1 MPWPNMADPE
11 PPVTNG
17 PSAGAPSPFLLS
29 VVMPAYNEAAVI
41 EDTLHALMA
50 TLSRQSF
57 EWEILVVNDASRDRT
72 EEILRR
78 IEQSDSRLRHVNNEG
93 RHGYG
98 HAVRCGLAQFRGDAV
113 IVAMA
118 DGSDAP
124 DDLVQYAVKLREG
137 YQCAFGMR
145 FGAGS
150 DVRGYPIVKRIAN
163 RLGNR
168 LIALL
173 VGQKYSDFTN
183 GFKGF
188 HRSVVEDLMQP
199 LVSGEFNLTI
209 EMSLKAVLG
218 GATYV
223 VVPNSWVERSA
234 GSSKFR
240 LFSLSWLYLMTIAYC
255 LIDARLKRSGAT
267 R

>member
-1 MPWPNMADPE
+1 MPDADVPDAS
-11 PPVTNG
+11 PP
-17 PSAGAPSPFLLS
+17 APFLLS
-29 VVMPAYNEAAVI
+29 VVIPAYNEAAVI
-41 EDTLHALMA
+41 EGTLRALIT

-57 EWEILVVNDASRDRT
+57 DWEIVVVNDASRDRT
-72 EEILRR
+72 GEILLDLERT
-78 IEQSDSRLRHVNNEG
+78 EPRLRHVDNQG

-98 HAVRCGLAQFRGDAV
+98 HAVRCGLAIFRGDAV

-137 YQCAFGMR
+137 YDCAFGMR
-145 FGAGS
+145 FGPGS
-150 DVRGYPIVKRIAN
+150 DVRGYPFVKRIAN
-163 RLGNR
+163 RIGNR

-173 VGQKYSDFTN
+173 VGQSYTDFTN

-188 HRSVVEDLMQP
+188 RRRVVEEVMQP
-199 LVSGEFNLTI
+199 LVCGEFNLTV

-218 GATYV
+218 GASYA
-223 VVPNSWVERSA
+223 VVPNSWVQRAA
-234 GSSKFR
+234 GESKFR
-240 LFSLSWLYLMTIAYC
+240 LFSLGWLYLITIAYC
-255 LIDARLKRSGAT
+255 LIDARLKRSGAA

>member
-1 MPWPNMADPE
+1 MAEAD
-11 PPVTNG
+11 
-17 PSAGAPSPFLLS
+17 SFRIS
-29 VVMPAYNEAAVI
+29 VVMPAYNEAGVI
-41 EDTLHALMA
+41 EGTLRALIA
-50 TLSRQSF
+50 TLARQSF

-72 EEILRR
+72 EEILLDL
-78 IEQSDSRLRHVNNEG
+78 EQDEPRLRHVNNQG

-98 HAVRCGLAQFRGDAV
+98 HAVRCGLAHFSGDAV

-124 DDLVQYAVKLREG
+124 DDLVQYAVKLRQG

-145 FGAGS
+145 FGPSS
-150 DVRGYPIVKRIAN
+150 DVRGYPVVKRIAN
-163 RLGNR
+163 RIGNR
-168 LIALL
+168 LIAWL
-173 VGQKYSDFTN
+173 VGHDYTDFTN

-188 HRSVVEDLMQP
+188 HRRVVEELMQP

-218 GATYV
+218 GATYA
-223 VVPNSWVERSA
+223 VVPNSWVQRAA
-234 GSSKFR
+234 GYSKFR
-240 LFSLSWLYLMTIAYC
+240 LLSLGGLYLMTIAYC
-255 LIDARLKRSGAT
+255 LIDARLKRSGPA

>member
-1 MPWPNMADPE
+1 MPDQVSGGRFM
-11 PPVTNG
+11 V
-17 PSAGAPSPFLLS
+17 S
-29 VVMPAYNEAAVI
+29 VVIPAYNEAAVI
-41 EDTLHALMA
+41 EETLRALIS

-57 EWEILVVNDASRDRT
+57 DWEILVVNDASRDRT
-72 EEILRR
+72 EDVLLAL
-78 IEQSDSRLRHVNNEG
+78 EQTEPKLRHVNNQG

-98 HAVRCGLAQFRGDAV
+98 HAVRCGLADFRGDAL

-124 DDLVQYAVKLREG
+124 DDLVQYATKLREG

-145 FGAGS
+145 FGPNS
-150 DVRGYPIVKRIAN
+150 EVRGYPALKRVAN

-168 LIALL
+168 LIAWL
-173 VGQKYSDFTN
+173 VGQNYTDFTN

-188 HRSVVEDLMQP
+188 NRHVVEDLMQP
-199 LVSGEFNLTI
+199 LVCGEFNLTI

-218 GATYV
+218 GATFA
-223 VVPNSWVERSA
+223 VVPNSWVQRSA
-234 GSSKFR
+234 GESKFK
-240 LFSLSWLYLMTIAYC
+240 LMSLSWLYLMTILYA
-255 LIDARLKRSGAT
+255 LLDARLKRGGAQ